1 MMDTRTADDHAHHT
15 IRVED
20 DILVRGAGHFV
31 DDVHPDNEAFAAFVR
46 SPHAHARIRGID
58 TSAALAAPGILAVL
72 TNADMEAAGVGNTA
86 LHPPLPGRNGG
97 KLVHPFRPALAKDRV
112 MHVGQTVAAV
122 IGRTQREA
130 VDAVELVAVD
140 YEELPSV
147 TDTRAALKPGAPQLW
162 PEAPSNLA
170 LDWVGLAPEPEA
182 NAREVDR
189 IIASAPHVARLTLDN
204 QRLVVNAIETRGATG
219 SYDPATDSYTLRSCS
234 QGALPMQ
241 QQIAVIM
248 KIEPKKLRV
257 ISEEVGGAFGLKTSG
272 YPEYPVLLVAARK
285 VGRPVHWM
293 STRTEGFLS
302 DNQARDTVTAA
313 ELAFDE
319 SGRFLALR
327 VKNVTNLGG
336 FLATT
341 GAHLATNNFTRCL
354 PGMYDI
360 PLIDVNVRCVFTNTV
375 PTGPY
380 RGAGRPEA
388 NYMIERLVDEASRIN
403 GIDPVKL
410 RRRNI
415 IQKSKIPYKT
425 AVGTVYDSGEFATVF
440 GKAMAL
446 ADYKGFNRRRRASK
460 KRGRLR
466 GIGISCF
473 LEHSG
478 GNPTEGASLSFPGGE
493 TLVLGMAVQNTG
505 QGHATVFPRLVA
517 ERLGIKPEQV
527 THRHGDTN
535 LGINGFAS
543 VGSRSA
549 MTAGSAIV
557 KTIAVTLE
565 KGRKAAAHMLEAS
578 EPDIAYRD
586 GFFEVVGT
594 DRRLSLFEV
603 AARAKDLVAR
613 GELKEALDSNESVDT
628 PQTFPNGCHIAEVEV
643 DPDTGHVEVI
653 SYSAVDDAGNVLD
666 STIVHGQLHGGLA
679 QGLGQAL
686 LEGMR
691 YDPDNGQAVSASFMD
706 YAMPRAEHMPDIRDA
721 VHIVPATTNPLGVKG
736 VGEAGT
742 TASIAAILNA
752 IRDAIPGEA
761 GARIDMPA
769 TPAKVW
775 AAVQQ
780 ARSSS

>member
-1 MMDTRTADDHAHHT
+1 MMDTRTSDDRAHHT
-15 IRVED
+15 VRVED
-20 DILVRGAGHFV
+20 DALVRGTGHFV
-31 DDVHPDNEAFAAFVR
+31 DDVHPENEAFAAFVR

-58 TSAALAAPGILAVL
+58 TAAAKAAAGVLAVL
-72 TNADMEAAGVGNTA
+72 TAVDIDTAGVGNTA

-122 IGRTQREA
+122 IATTLHAAQ
-130 VDAVELVAVD
+130 DAAELVAID

-147 TDTRAALKPGAPQLW
+147 TGTRAALKPGAPQLW
-162 PEAPSNLA
+162 PEAPNNLA
-170 LDWVGLAPEPEA
+170 LDWVGLAADPAA
-182 NAREVDR
+182 NAKEVDR
-189 IIASAPHVARLTLDN
+189 VIASAPHVARLTLDN
-204 QRLVVNAIETRGATG
+204 QRLVVNAMEPRGATG
-219 SYDPATDSYTLRSCS
+219 SYDPATDAYVLRVCS
-234 QGALPMQ
+234 QGVAPMR
-241 QQIAVIM
+241 QQIATIM

-272 YPEYPVLLVAARK
+272 YPEYPVLLVAAK
-285 VGRPVHWM
+285 MVGRPVHWM
-293 STRTEGFLS
+293 SSRTEGFLS
-302 DNQARDTVTAA
+302 DNQARDTVTEA

-319 SGRFLALR
+319 SGRFLAMR
-327 VKNVTNLGG
+327 VKNITNLGG

-388 NYMIERLVDEASRIN
+388 NYMIERLVDEASRIS

-410 RRRNI
+410 RRRNLI
-415 IQKSKIPYKT
+415 PKSRIPYTT
-425 AVGTVYDSGEFATVF
+425 AVGTVYDSGEFAKVF
-440 GKAMAL
+440 DKAMAL
-446 ADYKGFNRRRRASK
+446 ADYKGFARRKRESK
-460 KRGRLR
+460 KRGKLR

-478 GNPTEGASLSFPGGE
+478 GNPTEGASLTFPGGE
-493 TLVLGMAVQNTG
+493 TLVLGMGVQSTG

-527 THRHGDTN
+527 KHRHGDTN

-557 KTIAVTLE
+557 KTIDVVLT
-565 KGRKAAAHMLEAS
+565 KGRAAAAHLLEAA
-578 EPDIAYRD
+578 EPDIAYRN
-586 GFFEVVGT
+586 GAFEVVGT

-603 AARAKDLVAR
+603 AARAKELVAR
-613 GELKEALDSNESVDT
+613 GQLKEALDSNESTDT

-643 DPDTGHVEVI
+643 DPDTGHVDVV
-653 SYSAVDDAGNVLD
+653 SYSAVDDAGNLLD

-679 QGLGQAL
+679 QGVGQAL

-721 VHIVPATTNPLGVKG
+721 VHIVPATTTPLGVKG

-775 AAVQQ
+775 AAVK
-780 ARSSS
+780 AGKSA

>member
-1 MMDTRTADDHAHHT
+1 MDTRTPDDHAHHT
-15 IRVED
+15 VRVED
-20 DILVRGAGHFV
+20 DTLVRGAGHFV
-31 DDVHPDNEAFAAFVR
+31 DDVHPENEAFAAFVR

-58 TSAALAAPGILAVL
+58 TAAAATAQGVLAVL
-72 TNADMEAAGVGNTA
+72 THVDIEAAGVGNTT

-97 KLVHPFRPALAKDRV
+97 KLVHPFRPALATDRV
-112 MHVGQTVAAV
+112 MHVGQVVAAV
-122 IGRTQREA
+122 IATTLRAAQ
-130 VDAVELVAVD
+130 DAAELVTVE

-147 TDTRAALKPGAPQLW
+147 TNTRGALDSGAPQLW
-162 PEAPSNLA
+162 PEAPCNLA
-170 LDWVGLAPEPEA
+170 LDWVGLAPEPEV
-182 NAREVDR
+182 NAKEVDR
-189 IIASAPHVARLTLDN
+189 VIASAPHVARVTLDN
-204 QRLVVNAIETRGATG
+204 QRLVVNTMETRGATG
-219 SYDPATDSYTLRSCS
+219 AYDAANDSYTLRSCS
-234 QGALPMQ
+234 QGAGPMR
-241 QQIAVIM
+241 QQIATIM
-248 KIEPKKLRV
+248 KIDPKKLRV
-257 ISEEVGGAFGLKTSG
+257 VTEDVGGAFGLKTSG
-272 YPEYPVLLVAARK
+272 YPEYPVLLVAAKK

-293 STRTEGFLS
+293 STRSEGFVS
-302 DNQARDTVTAA
+302 DNHARDTVTDA

-327 VKNVTNLGG
+327 VKNITNLGG

-341 GAHLATNNFTRCL
+341 GAHLATNNFSRCL
-354 PGMYDI
+354 PGVYDI

-388 NYMIERLVDEASRIN
+388 NYMIERLVDEASRIS

-410 RRRNI
+410 RKRNI
-415 IQKSKIPYKT
+415 IPKSRIPYKT
-425 AVGTVYDSGEFATVF
+425 AVGTVYDSGEFAKVF
-440 GKAMAL
+440 DMAMAL
-446 ADYKGFNRRRRASK
+446 ADYKGFAQRKRQSK

-493 TLVLGMAVQNTG
+493 TLVLGMGVQNTG

-517 ERLGIKPEQV
+517 ERLGIKAEQV
-527 THRHGDTN
+527 QHRHGDTN
-535 LGINGFAS
+535 LNINGFAS
-543 VGSRSA
+543 VGSRTA
-549 MTAGSAIV
+549 MTAGSAIL
-557 KTIAVTLE
+557 KTIDVTLQ
-565 KGRKAAAHMLEAS
+565 KGKAAAAHLLEAGES
-578 EPDIAYRD
+578 DIAYRD
-586 GFFEVVGT
+586 GAFEVVGT
-594 DRRLSLFEV
+594 DRRLSLFDV
-603 AARAKDLVAR
+603 AARAKELVAR
-613 GELKEALDSNESVDT
+613 GELKQALDSNESTDT
-628 PQTFPNGCHIAEVEV
+628 PTTFPNGCHIAEVEV
-643 DPDTGHVEVI
+643 DPDTGHVDLL
-653 SYSAVDDAGNVLD
+653 SYAAVDDGGNILD

-679 QGLGQAL
+679 QGVGQAL

-752 IRDAIPGEA
+752 VANAIPGEA
-761 GARIDMPA
+761 GSRIDMPA

-775 AAVQQ
+775 AAVQ
-780 ARSSS
+780 AGKAT

>member
-1 MMDTRTADDHAHHT
+1 MDARTADDHHHT

-20 DILVRGAGHFV
+20 DMLVRGAGHFV
-31 DDVHPDNEAFAAFVR
+31 DDVRPEDGAFAAFVR
-46 SPHAHARIRGID
+46 SPHAHARIRSID
-58 TSAALAAPGILAVL
+58 TAAAEQAPGVLAVL
-72 TNADMEAAGVGNTA
+72 TNAEMEAAGVGNTA

-97 KLVHPFRPALAKDRV
+97 KLVLPFRPALARDKV
-112 MHVGQTVAAV
+112 MHVGQTVVVVVAK
-122 IGRTQREA
+122 TQREA
-130 VDAVELVAVD
+130 VDAAELVAVD

-147 TDTRAALKPGAPQLW
+147 TDARAALEPVAPQLW
-162 PEAPSNLA
+162 PEAPGNVA
-170 LDWVGLAPEPEA
+170 LDWVGLAAEPEA
-182 NAREVDR
+182 NAKEVDR
-189 IIASAPHVARLTLDN
+189 VIASAPHVARLTLDN
-204 QRLVVNAIETRGATG
+204 QRVVVNTMETRGATG
-219 SYDPATDSYTLRSCS
+219 AYDPASDSYTLRACS
-234 QGALPMQ
+234 QGAVPMQ
-241 QQIAVIM
+241 QQVAAAM
-248 KIEPKKLRV
+248 KIEPNKLRV
-257 ISEEVGGAFGLKTSG
+257 VTEEVGGAFGLKTSC
-272 YPEYPVLLVAARK
+272 YPEYPVLLVAAKK

-293 STRTEGFLS
+293 STRSEGFLS
-302 DNQARDTVTAA
+302 DNQARDTITEA

-327 VKNVTNLGG
+327 VRNITNLGG
-336 FLATT
+336 FLAST
-341 GAHLATNNFTRCL
+341 GAHLATNNFARCL
-354 PGMYDI
+354 PAMYDI
-360 PLIDVNVRCVFTNTV
+360 PLIDVSVRCVFTNTV
-375 PTGPY
+375 PTAPY

-388 NYMIERLVDEASRIN
+388 NYMVERLVDEASRIS

-410 RRRNI
+410 RKRNLI
-415 IQKSKIPYKT
+415 PKSRIPYKT
-425 AVGTVYDSGEFATVF
+425 AVGTVYDSGEFAAVF
-440 GKAMAL
+440 EKAVAL
-446 ADYKGFNRRRRASK
+446 ADYRSFAARKRDSK
-460 KRGRLR
+460 KRGKLR

-493 TLVLGMAVQNTG
+493 TLVLGMGVQNTG

-517 ERLGIKPEQV
+517 ERLGIKAEQIR
-527 THRHGDTN
+527 HHHGDTK

-549 MTAGSAIV
+549 MTAGAAILR
-557 KTIAVTLE
+557 TIDVMVQ
-565 KGRKAAAHMLEAS
+565 KGRAAAAHMLEAS
-578 EPDIAYRD
+578 ESDISYRD
-586 GFFEVVGT
+586 GAFEVVGT

-603 AARAKDLVAR
+603 AARAKELAAR
-613 GELKEALDSNESVDT
+613 GELKETLDSRESVDT

-643 DPDTGHVEVI
+643 DPDTGHVDVL

-686 LEGMR
+686 MESMR

-761 GARIDMPA
+761 AARLDMPA

-775 AAVQQ
+775 AAAQ
-780 ARSSS
+780 AGKSA